1 MGAKIRSLC
10 SIVALSCFF
19 TLMQSEARAQGVGCV
34 DGQLKVVDGSAP
46 GVEIEII
53 AQSKREPRFIYAKKD
68 GAIKECNFRTE
79 KWFFKVSDGQGWKQL
94 NPAAAVSIVSGISRS
109 LNPDP
114 VVQRQQ
120 SHALPPGSKP
130 QGAPMFTIVVY
141 RVPEQQQLQQ
151 QPQSSETPKKLPT
164 DSVSPDFHG
173 IVKKENGF
181 VDGAEIGLYVPD
193 SETRRLIL
201 VYRTHTSPE
210 GQFDLPVMAATGRYG
225 RYLLFI
231 AHDGFEPYSI
241 SIKGGQMPPQ
251 TDFELEP
258 EKPERAVEEVEVER
272 LDVSRRNVYGPR
284 IIEALPLSGFRS
296 FDALAMLAPGVLP
309 PPATYASEGPGVSPS
324 VGTAGSFS
332 VNGIRSRE
340 NNFTVDG
347 SDNNDED
354 IGTRRQGFITLS
366 PQAVET
372 LQEFQ
377 IITALADARY
387 GRNIGG
393 QVNAVTKT
401 GSHAFHG
408 SVYGYY
414 TSDRF
419 NARDFFD
426 STAAGGPA
434 TFTLRRSSDN
444 TPVLFDGNPLTVS
457 NPSNGENKYRRKQ
470 EGFDVGGRV
479 YGTHTFFFLAGERQN
494 LDANKE
500 SHFAVPT
507 VAQRGIFNTGETGL
521 LINGSPSFPSSLPGD
536 AVFSLYPFPNNPSG
550 PYGANTFTSVLP
562 ADGHGVRIAAKLDH
576 TFDAN
581 GVPHIGPWWRSIFSR
596 PAYGDQLIG
605 RYNFTQERTTLP
617 VTGGAIFSSLR
628 PMVRTQNVAL
638 YYNRILSG
646 RMSDTVRASFGRT
659 RLFFNEVRS
668 PLLSGSTQLPN
679 VPFLL
684 NAPLRLN
691 VTMPTSGAAS
701 YVSAASSAG
710 NALLN
715 SLGLNGVTQS
725 EEITGPLGQIFIP
738 GFSPLGVDV
747 YNFPQERANNTIQ
760 VADTFTYN
768 AEDHLYTFGFEMR
781 KTHINSTLD
790 RNFRPLAVFSGLR
803 DQGSA
808 LPLSRPDQTPI
819 NQNVLAPTTLAA
831 AGVPTGMFQTIA
843 PVPNST
849 IGIRFT
855 QLNLF
860 AQDEWQPRSDLR
872 LTYGLRYEIN
882 SIPDTVG
889 RKVERALDQAEL
901 QSQVQLIAPECAL
914 NGRCSDLLHRL
925 TASFPSNFK
934 LSFGTDRN
942 DFDARVGFVY
952 DPGQTGKFAIRGGFG
967 HFSGQ
972 FPGIVLSQS
981 RNAFSDFLPLN
992 YANFSPRSG
1001 NASFLFNLAN
1011 PNVRQIDPALNIIA
1025 PGTLNAT
1032 PNVNP
1037 LSVLVSRL
1045 FNSAVVPNAALG
1057 LDVVLPQERLSTPI
1071 AYQYGITIEGEVPGN
1086 YVLSAAYVGTRGL
1099 KLLRMSTPDAGLLNS
1114 SVVNTSV
1121 GTLTNAAPFP
1131 FFQGFERTAQSSLI
1145 SNAFSVARSVFE
1157 SSASSSYNSLQGEI
1171 RKRYSHHFQFG
1182 IAFTYSHAFDDTS
1195 DFLDTA
1201 GAFALPQN
1209 STLRSERGSSSY
1221 DARLRLVSHFVIDI
1235 PRDLPFV
1242 KLGRDL
1248 GGWQIA
1254 GVIVNQ
1260 TGQPFTVNS
1269 AFDINRDGNL
1279 TDRLDSTAGLSTD
1292 GDDRRIKLNLNPGVD
1307 PQSLLAE
1314 DGADG
1319 SVGRNTFRA
1328 NGIGDVD
1335 LSVTKVMKI
1344 NERYRFLFRTE
1355 IYNLFNRT
1363 HFAVPERILESPAFG
1378 ASTRTTIPA
1387 RMIQFLLK
1395 FNF

>member
-1 MGAKIRSLC
+1 MGTNAKLLC
-10 SIVALSCFF
+10 AIAALSCFF
-19 TLMQSEARAQGVGCV
+19 IPLWGEVRAQESGCV
-34 DGQLKVVDGSAP
+34 NGLVKVKDAAEP
-46 GVEIEII
+46 GVEIEIL
-53 AQSKREPRFIYAKKD
+53 AASKWEPLYIYAGKN
-68 GAIKECNFRTE
+68 GVIQECGFRTV
-79 KWFFKVSDGQGWKQL
+79 KWYFDVSAGQGWAQL
-94 NPAAAVSIVSGISRS
+94 SPTASVSVVSGKTKS
-109 LNPDP
+109 LNPDT

-120 SHALPPGSKP
+120 NSAAPISGRRAL
-130 QGAPMFTIVVY
+130 PMFTLVVY
-141 RVPEQQQLQQ
+141 RVPGPPPQQIQ
-151 QPQSSETPKKLPT
+151 ETPKKLAT
-164 DSVSPDFHG
+164 DSVAPDFHG
-173 IVKKENGF
+173 VVKS
-181 VDGAEIGLYVPD
+181 EIGGVVGDAEVSLHVPD
-193 SETRRLIL
+193 PQTRRLVL
-201 VYRTHTSPE
+201 VYKTRTTPE
-210 GQFDLPVMAATGRYG
+210 GKFGLPVAAATGNS

-231 AHDGFEPYSI
+231 AHDGFEPYSLGV
-241 SIKGGQMPPQ
+241 KGGQMPSK
-251 TDFELEP
+251 TEFELKP
-258 EKPERAVEEVEVER
+258 EKPGPVEEVEVER
-272 LDVSRRNVYGPR
+272 LDFTRRNVYGPR
-284 IIEALPLSGFRS
+284 IIAALPLPSFRS

-309 PPATYASEGPGVSPS
+309 PPATYTSEGPGVSPS
-324 VGTAGSFS
+324 VGTAGSFA

-354 IGTRRQGFITLS
+354 IGTRRQGFIILS
-366 PQAVET
+366 PQAVDT

-401 GSHAFHG
+401 GGRAFHG

-414 TSDRF
+414 TSDRL

-426 STAAGGPA
+426 SNASDGAPA
-434 TFTLRRSSDN
+434 SVLRRTGDN
-444 TPVLFDGNPLTVS
+444 TPVLLDGNPLVLA
-457 NPSNGENKYRRKQ
+457 NPSGGENKYRRKQ
-470 EGFDVGGRV
+470 EGFDAGGSV
-479 YGTHTFFFLAGERQN
+479 PGTHTFFFLFGERQR
-494 LDANKE
+494 LDADKE

-507 VAQRGIFNTGETGL
+507 VAQRGLFGTGETGL
-521 LINGSPSFPSSLPGD
+521 FVNGSPSFPASLPGD
-536 AVFSLYPFPNNPSG
+536 AVFSLYPFPNNPTG
-550 PYGANTFTSVLP
+550 PYGANTYTTVLP
-562 ADGHGVRIAAKLDH
+562 ADGHGVRFAAKLDH
-576 TFDAN
+576 TFEAN
-581 GVPHIGPWWRSIFSR
+581 GRPHPGPWWKSVFSK
-596 PAYGDQLIG
+596 PALGDQLTG
-605 RYNFTQERTTLP
+605 RYNFTDERSTLP

-628 PMVRTQNVAL
+628 PKVRTQNVAL
-638 YYNRILSG
+638 YYNRILSSTL
-646 RMSDTVRASFGRT
+646 SDTVRASFGRT
-659 RLFFNEVRS
+659 RLFFGEVRS
-668 PLLSGSTQLPN
+668 PLLSGSTQLPH

-684 NAPLRLN
+684 NAPLLLN
-691 VTMPTSGAAS
+691 VTRPIDGGASTPAS
-701 YVSAASSAG
+701 YVSAAGPAGSAF
-710 NALLN
+710 LN

-725 EEITGPLGQIFIP
+725 EEITGPLGQVFIP

-768 AEDHLYTFGFEMR
+768 AKVHLLTFGFDMR

-803 DQGSA
+803 GQGGA
-808 LPLSRPDQTPI
+808 LPLSRPNQTPI
-819 NQNVLAPTTLAA
+819 SQNVLSPTTLAA
-831 AGVPTGMFQTIA
+831 AGVPTGMFHTIA
-843 PVPNST
+843 PDPNSN

-855 QLNLF
+855 QVNFFL
-860 AQDEWQPRSDLR
+860 QDEWQPRPDLR

-882 SIPDTVG
+882 SIPNTVG
-889 RKVERALDQAEL
+889 KKIEKALDQAEL
-901 QSQVQLIAPECAL
+901 QSQVQLVAPECSL
-914 NGRCSDLLHRL
+914 NGRCSDLLSRL
-925 TASFPSNFK
+925 TTAFPSNFR

-942 DFDARVGFVY
+942 DFDARVGFVW

-967 HFSGQ
+967 HYSGQ

-981 RNAFSDFLPLN
+981 RNAFTDFLPLN

-1011 PNVRQIDPALNIIA
+1011 PNVRGIEPALNIIA

-1045 FNSAVVPNAALG
+1045 FNSAAVPNAALG
-1057 LDVVLPQERLSTPI
+1057 LDLVLPQERLSTPI
-1071 AYQYGITIEGEVPGN
+1071 AYQYGITVEGEVPGN

-1099 KLLRMSTPDAGLLNS
+1099 KLLRMTTPDAGLLNS
-1114 SVVNTSV
+1114 SVVNTGV
-1121 GTLTNAAPFP
+1121 VTLTNPAPFP
-1131 FFQGFERTAQSSLI
+1131 FFQGFERAAQSQLV
-1145 SNAFSVARSVFE
+1145 SNAFSIARSVFE

-1171 RKRYSHHFQFG
+1171 RKRYSHNFQFG
-1182 IAFTYSHAFDDTS
+1182 IAFTYSHAIDDTS

-1201 GAFALPQN
+1201 GAFALPQS

-1235 PRDLPFV
+1235 SRDLPFV
-1242 KLGRDL
+1242 KLGRKL

-1254 GVIVNQ
+1254 GVVVNQ

-1279 TDRLDSTAGLSTD
+1279 TDRLDSTTGLIS
-1292 GDDRRIKLNLNPGVD
+1292 GEGDRRIKLRLAPGVD
-1307 PQSLLAE
+1307 PQSLLAQ

-1328 NGIGDVD
+1328 NGIGNVD
-1335 LSVTKVMKI
+1335 LSVTKVLKL
-1344 NERYRFLFRTE
+1344 NERYKFFLRTE
-1355 IYNLFNRT
+1355 IYNLFNRP